1 VRSYWK
7 FIITF
12 SALLL
17 LYVIA
22 ELNRPQPL
30 NWNITLSKEDKNPY
44 GAYIL
49 YKHLKD
55 IFPSSS
61 IVSLREPAYNLLHN
75 ANIQNAVYI
84 VLSPAFGAGAADVNE
99 LLDFARQGNHV
110 FISAVK
116 SNKFIMDTLGL
127 KEKQY
132 ITLLAGDS
140 TSLNFV
146 NPALKATSNYGYKRF
161 SVDEYFDKL
170 EKDDSTTVL
179 GITHRYHPNFVK
191 VTVGNGAFYIHS
203 APLAFSNYSMLTR
216 NNYEYVAKALSYIP
230 AGVNTVYWDEYYKSG
245 RTGPDTPLR
254 FFLSNE
260 WLRWALRLTIAA
272 LIIYVLFEMKRR
284 QRIIPV
290 IEPLRNTTLD
300 FVKTVSAV
308 YLSQKDNRSI
318 AHNKVQYWLHYIRQ
332 RYYLQT
338 NDLNETFVDLLSKRS
353 GVHESEIQ
361 KVLSVV
367 EDIQTNYNIT
377 DKKLMELNHRIDRFY
392 TLSKT

>member
-1 VRSYWK
+1 V
-7 FIITF
+7 
-12 SALLL
+12 LLIV
-17 LYVIA
+17 YVIA

-30 NWNITLSKEDKNPY
+30 NWKITLSNEDKNPY

-49 YKHLKD
+49 FNSLKD
-55 IFPSSS
+55 VFPSSS
-61 IVSLREPAYNLLHN
+61 IVSLREPAYNLLHDKDV
-75 ANIQNAVYI
+75 QNAAYI
-84 VLSPAFGAGAADVNE
+84 VLSPTFGASVADVKE
-99 LLDFARQGNHV
+99 LLQFAEQGNHV
-110 FISAVK
+110 FISSMK
-116 SNKFIMDTLGL
+116 TSKLIMDTLGL
-127 KEKQY
+127 EEKQY
-132 ITLLAGDS
+132 ITLLSGDS

-146 NPALKATSNYGYKRF
+146 NPALRAPSNYGYKRF
-161 SVDEYFDKL
+161 SVDEYFSKL

-179 GITHRYHPNFVK
+179 GITQKSDPDFVK
-191 VTVGNGAFYIHS
+191 VSIGTGAFYIHS
-203 APLAFSNYSMLTR
+203 APLTFSNYSMLTR

-230 AGVNTVYWDEYYKSG
+230 ASVNTVYWDEYYKLGRSG
-245 RTGPDTPLR
+245 PTTPLR

-260 WLRWALRLTIAA
+260 WLGWALRLTIAA

-318 AHNKVQYWLHYIRQ
+318 AHNKIQYWLHYIRQ

-338 NDLNETFVDLLSKRS
+338 NELNEEFVSLLSKRS
-353 GVHESEIQ
+353 GVDENEIKKILTLIQ
-361 KVLSVV
+361 DV
-367 EDIQTNYNIT
+367 QTNYSIT
-377 DKKLMELNHRIDRFY
+377 DRMLLELNHRIDRFY